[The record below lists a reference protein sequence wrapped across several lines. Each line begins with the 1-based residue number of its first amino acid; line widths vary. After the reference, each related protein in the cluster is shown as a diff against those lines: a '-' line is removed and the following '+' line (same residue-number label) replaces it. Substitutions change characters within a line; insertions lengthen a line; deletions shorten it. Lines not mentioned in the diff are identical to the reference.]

1 MSRIVCETVKLKKT
15 EYEELLKK
23 VKTPK
28 EELLIELGNK
38 LMNNLVLLDDRII
51 GTDKFPKYKDAFGEL
66 LEIIDKIRELEDVVL

>member
-51 GTDKFPKYKDAFGEL
+51 GTDKFPEYKDAFGEL